1 MALIASLIK
10 RQMTAGGMPL
20 LITYPVVRE
29 IGYFIIHGAEGN
41 FCYDSIVNC
50 LYLFF
55 FAQEVFYF
63 FIHFPAT
70 WYFVDTYLFVTND
83 MLQKHIYANNYCMG
97 WHSTNALD
105 SYLGGTWF
113 ESHPGHCLSSLRFSV
128 NFLSLSRQVLGSYL
142 N

>member
-1 MALIASLIK
+1 
-10 RQMTAGGMPL
+10 
-20 LITYPVVRE
+20 
-29 IGYFIIHGAEGN
+29 
-41 FCYDSIVNC
+41 
-50 LYLFF
+50 LFF

-70 WYFVDTYLFVTND
+70 WYFVDTYLFLRND
-83 MLQKHIYANNYCMG
+83 MLQKHNIYANNYCMG